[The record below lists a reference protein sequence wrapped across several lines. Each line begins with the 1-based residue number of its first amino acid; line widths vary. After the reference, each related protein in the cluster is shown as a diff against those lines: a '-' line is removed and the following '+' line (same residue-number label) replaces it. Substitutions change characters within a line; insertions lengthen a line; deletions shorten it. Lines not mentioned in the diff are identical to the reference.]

1 MTISNTELIRRY
13 DNLRSMAQNLQRKF
27 HDRGDHYEFTGSM
40 NDVEFLRSAIEDV
53 EGYMIENN
61 IPVPQP

>member
-1 MTISNTELIRRY
+1 MSNAELIRRY

-27 HDRGDHYEFTGSM
+27 RNRGDHYEFTGGM
-40 NDVEFLRSAIEDV
+40 NDVEMLRDAIDEV